1 MSDYL
6 VVTLLASAV
15 VGIALGVLGHR
26 IWLADQGRKKRR
38 PPAKWHLQARP
49 LLSDAECEVWHWLQ
63 RAFFEYDVLVKV
75 QMIRFMAPR
84 STTEG
89 RHAHD
94 LLKDLYCTF
103 TICSVEGTVIGCVDL
118 PGPKGL
124 KASIRDLKQT
134 LFEEC
139 GLPYAVVRASNL
151 PALEA
156 MRAAFLGEVDLKDD
170 DAPITSASVPASIP
184 VAEAVVSSPVV
195 VDKKLEVEVAA
206 EALLT
211 KPEAVQPARA
221 TEPKTAAQ
229 LAEDALHVDML
240 AVIEARK
247 NLRDKLDRNRKIRFT
262 NFDPLSTGTGIVND
276 NADPQIAVQWED
288 SFIMSEGAPQEPE
301 SKSKR

>member
-6 VVTLLASAV
+6 VGRLLASAAF
-15 VGIALGVLGHR
+15 GIALGVLGHR
-26 IWLADQGRKKRR
+26 IWMADQGSKKGR
-38 PPAKWHLQARP
+38 PPEKWHLQARP
-49 LLSDAECEVWHWLQ
+49 LLSDSESEVWHWLQ

-84 STTEG
+84 SSTEG

-94 LLKDLYCTF
+94 LLKELYCTF

-118 PGPKGL
+118 PGSKGL
-124 KASIRDLKQT
+124 IASVRDLKQT
-134 LFEEC
+134 LFDEC

-156 MRAAFLGEVDLKDD
+156 MRAAFLGVVDLKDD
-170 DAPITSASVPASIP
+170 DAPTTSAPVPLPISVPAV
-184 VAEAVVSSPVV
+184 VASPATVAA
-195 VDKKLEVEVAA
+195 EESEIEVAA

-211 KPEAVQPARA
+211 QPEKAVQPARA
-221 TEPKTAAQ
+221 ERPKTAAQ

-247 NLRDKLDRNRKIRFT
+247 NLRDKLDRNRKIRVT
-262 NFDPLSTGTGIVND
+262 NFDPLSTGILND

-288 SFIMSEGAPQEPE
+288 SFIMSEGTAPEPD

>member
-134 LFEEC
+134 LFGEC

-151 PALEA
+151 PGLEA
-156 MRAAFLGEVDLKDD
+156 MRSAFLGEVDLKDD
-170 DAPITSASVPASIP
+170 DATITSADVPASMP
-184 VAEAVVSSPVV
+184 VVAVVMSPAVV
-195 VDKKLEVEVAA
+195 VADQKLEVAA

-211 KPEAVQPARA
+211 GPGDIQPPR
-221 TEPKTAAQ
+221 TEGPKTAAQ

-240 AVIEARK
+240 AVVEARK

-262 NFDPLSTGTGIVND
+262 NFDPLITGSGIVND

-288 SFIMSEGAPQEPE
+288 SFIMSEGTPQEPE